1 METQKILEFVRKKK
15 TKVSYVADSI
25 LNNKIIEYRF
35 VCACKMRVASYTR
48 EIGIFGNGVKM
59 VSEKSIEQKLRM
71 ETKKMGG
78 WAVKFSSPGLDGMPD
93 RLVFPGGKLGF
104 VELKAPGK
112 KMRPL
117 QEKRK
122 RTLEELGFLVF
133 CVDSKEMIGGVL
145 HEIRTL

>member
-93 RLVFPGGKLGF
+93 RLVLFPVG
-104 VELKAPGK
+104 
-112 KMRPL
+112 
-117 QEKRK
+117 
-122 RTLEELGFLVF
+122 
-133 CVDSKEMIGGVL
+133 
-145 HEIRTL
+145 

>member
-1 METQKILEFVRKKK
+1 
-15 TKVSYVADSI
+15 
-25 LNNKIIEYRF
+25 
-35 VCACKMRVASYTR
+35 MRVASYTR
-48 EIGIFGNGVKM
+48 EIGMFGNGVKNG
-59 VSEKSIEQKLRM
+59 IR
-71 ETKKMGG
+71 KKHRTE
-78 WAVKFSSPGLDGMPD
+78 VKNGDKKDG
-93 RLVFPGGKLGF
+93 RLGGKVQLSRFGWDARPLGIVPRWKVGF

-122 RTLEELGFLVF
+122 RALEELGFLVF

>member
-1 METQKILEFVRKKK
+1 MREKDIEKKLSLMVK
-15 TKVSYVADSI
+15 KAG
-25 LNNKIIEYRF
+25 
-35 VCACKMRVASYTR
+35 
-48 EIGIFGNGVKM
+48 GI
-59 VSEKSIEQKLRM
+59 
-71 ETKKMGG
+71 
-78 WAVKFSSPGLDGMPD
+78 AVKFVSPSFDGMPD
-93 RLVFPGGKLGF
+93 RLVLLPGGGIAF